1 MRDMETHCNLLDG
14 RACRGGFPI
23 SWVHSRGVALFEG
36 RIHAYTTVLHSENGV
51 NENHVEQMIA
61 GFTH

>member
-1 MRDMETHCNLLDG
+1 VGCARDMETHCNLLDG

-23 SWVHSRGVALFEG
+23 SWVHSRGDRRVALFEG

-51 NENHVEQMIA
+51 NENHVE
-61 GFTH
+61 